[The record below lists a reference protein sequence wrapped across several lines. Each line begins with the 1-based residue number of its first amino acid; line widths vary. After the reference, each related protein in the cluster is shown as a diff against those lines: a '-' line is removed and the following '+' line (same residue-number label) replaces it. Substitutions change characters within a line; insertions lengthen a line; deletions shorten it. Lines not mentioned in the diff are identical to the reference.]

1 MTIWKDID
9 ITLNKKING
18 DINDMTDE
26 NAVKNSLINLFSTM
40 RGSRR
45 MIPQFGTSLYN
56 YLFEQLDDTTAYAIG
71 NELYSVVQMW
81 DDRIEIKDLLVKP
94 NYDKNQYNITIQYL
108 IKSFTE
114 IQTFQTTLYAL

>member
-1 MTIWKDID
+1 
-9 ITLNKKING
+9 
-18 DINDMTDE
+18 MTDE

-71 NELYSVVQMW
+71 NELYSVVQM
-81 DDRIEIKDLLVKP
+81 
-94 NYDKNQYNITIQYL
+94 
-108 IKSFTE
+108 
-114 IQTFQTTLYAL
+114 